1 MGEFGGNGRLSRIV
15 RLLGLGA
22 GCLALANCA
31 NSNMFSQVS
40 PTYDVST
47 SARMVGPGEPAP
59 KGGVY
64 QVRGRED
71 VPQDVNESAVTN
83 DVPKLD
89 VTKSCAATTNNRMQA
104 CLNSEQRSHDQLVKQ
119 WSDFALVDR
128 VTCVNVQRHFA
139 PTYTELVTCLE
150 MARDAKSI
158 ATQQPLKTLSLVGR

>member
-1 MGEFGGNGRLSRIV
+1 MTGRFSRIV

-31 NSNMFSQVS
+31 NGNMFSQVS

-47 SARMVGPGEPAP
+47 SARMVGPGEPAQ
-59 KGGVY
+59 GGVY
-64 QVRGRED
+64 GSAKREY
-71 VPQDVNESAVTN
+71 VPQDDVNYGTN

-89 VTKSCAATTNNRMQA
+89 GTKSCAAATNNRIQA